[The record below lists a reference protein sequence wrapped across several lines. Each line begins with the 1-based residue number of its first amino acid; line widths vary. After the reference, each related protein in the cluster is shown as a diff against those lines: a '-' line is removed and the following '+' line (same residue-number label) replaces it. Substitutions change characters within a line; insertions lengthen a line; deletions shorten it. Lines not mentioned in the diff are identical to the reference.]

1 MKAKLDEWSRSI
13 KSLSSFAK
21 CDCYNRDLFC
31 SPKIM
36 RRETNCKHCVST
48 CDGRDFRWRGG
59 GMRREDEQRQDRK
72 RRNDIDVALVRQ
84 REDRLLFFHA
94 ILVVSPS
101 GDIRDNDTLVVRR
114 CYRKFTSRLILR
126 ATNGLVASP
135 ISRMIIIIRGIRL
148 CEQQRA
154 VIEILYSRVIV
165 SAENTVQRFNEEDF
179 THFPVEDRI
188 ASIRCADLPAIC
200 SLVDKIDNWQDLR
213 FPARLKV
220 KACNNLVRKLLRC
233 FLRYALG
240 ES

>member
-1 MKAKLDEWSRSI
+1 MRLLQPGFI
-13 KSLSSFAK
+13 LFAK
-21 CDCYNRDLFC
+21 NHATRNELQTLCVDLRWAGL
-31 SPKIM
+31 PLARWWNEARGRAETRQEKKEWY
-36 RRETNCKHCVST
+36 RRSA
-48 CDGRDFRWRGG
+48 GAPARGPPTLLPRCP
-59 GMRREDEQRQDRK
+59 RRVTIRGHQGQWHA
-72 RRNDIDVALVRQ
+72 RR
-84 REDRLLFFHA
+84 
-94 ILVVSPS
+94 S
-101 GDIRDNDTLVVRR
+101 RR